1 MQVFDFD
8 KTLIDRDTLFGFYR
22 FVSSKDPSFSFKRI
36 ILRVAAVFYK
46 MGMLS
51 NDDLKALG
59 IRLFLK
65 GKTRESIEQA
75 GKEYAQTL
83 SLNEI
88 YTAFYK
94 DLDSGQKMVV
104 SASFEEYLKFV
115 FPQELVLG
123 SRLSYKDGRVKGLA
137 LNMYGPN
144 KRQALKEAGVLK
156 VDQFFTDSYVD
167 RPLMEIAAIVY
178 LIKNGKVS
186 IIKEPIESNGS

>member
-8 KTLIDRDTLFGFYR
+8 KTLIDKDTLFGFYR
-22 FVSSKDPSFSFKRI
+22 FVASKAPFFSLKRL
-36 ILRVAAVFYK
+36 ILRAAAVVYK

-88 YTAFYK
+88 YNAFYK
-94 DLDSGQKMVV
+94 DLDSQLKIVI

-115 FPQELVLG
+115 FPQERVLG
-123 SRLSYKDGRVKGLA
+123 SKLSYKDGRVKGLA

-144 KRQALKEAGVLK
+144 KRQALKEVGILK
-156 VDQFFTDSYVD
+156 VDQFFTDSYAD
-167 RPLMEIAAIVY
+167 RPLMEISSLVY
-178 LIKNGKVS
+178 LIKNGKVT